1 VTDNNGKAPK
11 LYIQTVADLETI
23 VMEAYEKQKVSPK
36 KMNALMTKGMN
47 AVRQKIR
54 KENKNYQ
61 SDVDAYRD
69 DKEAYMADDVV
80 EEAAPVRKVKKSK
93 ASVPTAEEIEDAD
106 AGGWDIQGPNGRV
119 MKYTPESIL
128 KHLRTIVEARGRK
141 NTDRLEQIKVME
153 RLFDVAATEY
163 QKIRVLLSLIST
175 RFDLTSGTG
184 NYMTQEQWKL

>member
-1 VTDNNGKAPK
+1 M
-11 LYIQTVADLETI
+11 ADLETI

-36 KMNALMTKGMN
+36 KMNALMTKGLN

-69 DKEAYMADDVV
+69 DKEGYMAEDVV
-80 EEAAPVRKVKKSK
+80 EDVAPVKKAKKSK
-93 ASVPTAEEIEDAD
+93 TYAPSAEDIEDAD
-106 AGGWDIQGPNGRV
+106 AGGWDVQGPNGRV

-141 NTDRLEQIKVME
+141 NTDRLEQIRVME
-153 RLFDVAATEY
+153 RLLEVAATDY
-163 QKIRVLLSLIST
+163 QRIRVLLSLIST